1 MAEPKTQFVTSNNL
15 TRKRWARD
23 LFSIML
29 PQVEFNDLIGTGT
42 DSIIQMRTELGKEE
56 GDNIKF
62 GIRLPMVGEGVV
74 GNDDIE
80 GNEEGLRFKDFSLTI
95 EELNHAVDTGGKME
109 EQRIPYNL
117 VQEGKLSLIHI

>member
-42 DSIIQMRTELGKEE
+42 DSIIQMRTELGKGE

-62 GIRLPMVGEGVV
+62 GIRLPLVGEGVV

-80 GNEEGLRFKDFSLTI
+80 GKEEGLRFKDFSLTI
-95 EELNHAVDTGGKME
+95 EELNHAVDTGGKM
-109 EQRIPYNL
+109 
-117 VQEGKLSLIHI
+117 